1 MSTFAHVVARRVFV
15 GGVTTPK
22 MMQWEAKGLETR
34 DSARGETTT
43 KIAPFP
49 LKATVGVARMRA
61 EGAPDMPERSFLW
74 LKPVTLEGSPA
85 SFFSKRGSRSLP
97 HHEQKPD
104 DADNHQQF
112 IARSVDCRGIHRRL
126 LSAYRPG
133 ANRPLRA
140 LRQTTE
146 WPIVHARKRGLAS
159 SSRHAKN

>member
-1 MSTFAHVVARRVFV
+1 MRTSRQGVSLS
-15 GGVTTPK
+15 GGTTAPK
-22 MMQWEAKGLETR
+22 MMQREAKGLETR
-34 DSARGETTT
+34 DSARDETTT

-49 LKATVGVARMRA
+49 LKATAGVARMRA

-74 LKPVTLEGSPA
+74 LKPGYFRWFPGF
-85 SFFSKRGSRSLP
+85 FFSKRGSCTLP

-112 IARSVDCRGIHRRL
+112 IACSVDCRGIHRRL

>member
-1 MSTFAHVVARRVFV
+1 MRTSWQ
-15 GGVTTPK
+15 GVSLSEGTTTPK
-22 MMQWEAKGLETR
+22 MMQREAKGLETR

-74 LKPVTLEGSPA
+74 LKPGYLEGSLA

-112 IARSVDCRGIHRRL
+112 IARSVNCRGIHRRPPL
-126 LSAYRPG
+126 GIPPRREAP
-133 ANRPLRA
+133 PLRA
-140 LRQTTE
+140 LQQTTE
-146 WPIVHARKRGLAS
+146 WTIVRARKRGRAS

>member
-1 MSTFAHVVARRVFV
+1 MSAFAHVVARRVFV

-74 LKPVTLEGSPA
+74 LKPVPRLL
-85 SFFSKRGSRSLP
+85 SFQNAVRVHSHIMSRSPMMPITTSNLL
-97 HHEQKPD
+97 HVAATAE
-104 DADNHQQF
+104 AS
-112 IARSVDCRGIHRRL
+112 IGGL

-146 WPIVHARKRGLAS
+146 WPIVHARKRGRVS

>member
-112 IARSVDCRGIHRRL
+112 IARSVDCRGIHRRPPL
-126 LSAYRPG
+126 GIPPRRESPPAG
-133 ANRPLRA
+133 IAAND
-140 LRQTTE
+140 
-146 WPIVHARKRGLAS
+146 
-159 SSRHAKN
+159 